1 MKYLGKFI
9 GVLVAVS
16 AVTAACVMTAF
27 ADGGQE
33 PEVTLKESGVSNQ
46 YTLGLDDFSSNFES
60 VQFDICIDR
69 KVDAPDV
76 EWKNN
81 SSAHFQLVDT
91 KQENGKTVLTVY
103 VDRLSPI
110 ANSNNTDLADLTF
123 HQAVPASSFSVEGD
137 MIALDENQEKTVFE
151 KPSLKV
157 TSASQGGDSSSSSGG
172 SGWSGSSD
180 DDDDDSSS
188 SSSSRETSGTV
199 RVASTKNNTNT
210 VLNWNSVSKSSSGK
224 TVSVSVK
231 DSQVISQDIFRQA
244 ADNGS
249 SLKLDYG
256 DFVWVF
262 DTSKGVSIPSNR
274 NYYDFSVKKIQ
285 YKNLSA
291 AVENSDLLQ
300 FEISHSGPLPCRGT
314 LSFNVG
320 SSHAGENVYLS
331 YYNENDALLQ
341 YLSSSTVSSDGT
353 VSFTF
358 IHASKYVLSLKNV
371 WGSSSTIEKNE
382 VTSLATAGGAGSGG
396 IVNIADS
403 SNPNTGTVNIVVQPE
418 DKVENTAESSESQ
431 VLSPTG
437 GTNIPDGGK
446 EDNSALQA
454 INPAGTEENGSTN
467 ENSSSRSV
475 TPVLVLFLVIAV
487 AVIIA
492 VVLKLRVIK

>member
-1 MKYLGKFI
+1 M
-9 GVLVAVS
+9 
-16 AVTAACVMTAF
+16 
-27 ADGGQE
+27 
-33 PEVTLKESGVSNQ
+33 
-46 YTLGLDDFSSNFES
+46 
-60 VQFDICIDR
+60 
-69 KVDAPDV
+69 
-76 EWKNN
+76 
-81 SSAHFQLVDT
+81 
-91 KQENGKTVLTVY
+91 
-103 VDRLSPI
+103 
-110 ANSNNTDLADLTF
+110 
-123 HQAVPASSFSVEGD
+123 
-137 MIALDENQEKTVFE
+137 
-151 KPSLKV
+151 
-157 TSASQGGDSSSSSGG
+157 
-172 SGWSGSSD
+172 
-180 DDDDDSSS
+180 
-188 SSSSRETSGTV
+188 
-199 RVASTKNNTNT
+199 
-210 VLNWNSVSKSSSGK
+210 
-224 TVSVSVK
+224 
-231 DSQVISQDIFRQA
+231 
-244 ADNGS
+244 
-249 SLKLDYG
+249 
-256 DFVWVF
+256 
-262 DTSKGVSIPSNR
+262 
-274 NYYDFSVKKIQ
+274 
-285 YKNLSA
+285 
-291 AVENSDLLQ
+291 
-300 FEISHSGPLPCRGT
+300 
-314 LSFNVG
+314 
-320 SSHAGENVYLS
+320 
-331 YYNENDALLQ
+331 Q